1 MAIRRGLS
9 SNDVLACL
17 DVLRDV
23 DSEYEDDS
31 EDSLS
36 WDESYPDSNE
46 VSISYSKIS
55 ASE

>member
-1 MAIRRGLS
+1 M
-9 SNDVLACL
+9 DVLACL